1 MKERPILFNTAM
13 VQAIL
18 SGRKTQTRRVA
29 QVGYEKGMKGP
40 VVRGKTAVSSIHF
53 RPGLDDCCPFGERG
67 DWLWVR
73 ESFRLFNSSNECG
86 CSESPCGCPRNG
98 TPIYRA
104 THDDGESKWKPSIHM
119 PRSACRIILEITALR
134 IERLQD
140 ISESDALAEGIQSFY
155 GQGDAPQCFGIKAE
169 YCGFGTTGSWN
180 FCSTPVEAFK
190 QLWYSTGGQWSANP
204 WVWVIEFKVLT
215 TNGVVPEVAA

>member
-18 SGRKTQTRRVA
+18 ASRKTQTRRS
-29 QVGYEKGMKGP
+29 VGKELGPGWFFETPPVFGKITSPHRLKGRFGVFIK
-40 VVRGKTAVSSIHF
+40 RGINTDFPECDLI
-53 RPGLDDCCPFGERG
+53 PCPFGEVG
-67 DWLWVR
+67 DRLWVR

-119 PRSACRIILEITALR
+119 PRAACRIILEITNVR
-134 IERLQD
+134 VERVIA
-140 ISESDALAEGIQSFY
+140 ISDSDAKAEGVEPSLVGADLNHIAHVVAFQDLWQSIY
-155 GQGDAPQCFGIKAE
+155 GNWD
-169 YCGFGTTGSWN
+169 SH
-180 FCSTPVEAFK
+180 
-190 QLWYSTGGQWSANP
+190 P

-215 TNGVVPEVAA
+215 TNGAVPEVAA

>member
-18 SGRKTQTRRVA
+18 AGRKTQTRRIA
-29 QVGYEKGMKGP
+29 QVDHEKGMKGP

-67 DWLWVR
+67 DRLWVR

-86 CSESPCGCPRNG
+86 CSDSPCGCPSNG
-98 TPIYRA
+98 KPLYRA
-104 THDDGESKWKPSIHM
+104 TNDDRESKWKPSIHM
-119 PRSACRIILEITALR
+119 PRSACRIILEITGLR
-134 IERLQD
+134 VERLQD
-140 ISESDALAEGIQSFY
+140 IGEGDAIAEGIPELLKCKSPADEFRM
-155 GQGDAPQCFGIKAE
+155 IWE
-169 YCGFGTTGSWN
+169 
-180 FCSTPVEAFK
+180 E
-190 QLWYSTGGQWSANP
+190 TGGDWNANP

-215 TNGVVPEVAA
+215 TNGVVPQVAA

>member
-13 VQAIL
+13 VQSIL
-18 SGRKTQTRRVA
+18 SGRKTQTRRIAKDVTFNEKTGFCCKGWA
-29 QVGYEKGMKGP
+29 HGIGSSYKETMNHILTSKYGPCLAVGD
-40 VVRGKTAVSSIHF
+40 R
-53 RPGLDDCCPFGERG
+53 
-67 DWLWVR
+67 LWVR
-73 ESFRLFNSSNECG
+73 ETFGDCGTRLTYKADVN
-86 CSESPCGCPRNG
+86 
-98 TPIYRA
+98 
-104 THDDGESKWKPSIHM
+104 DGAHCMVKRWIPSIHM
-119 PRSACRIILEITALR
+119 PRWACRIILEITGLR
-134 IERLQD
+134 VERLQD

>member
-18 SGRKTQTRRVA
+18 AGRKTQTRRVA
-29 QVGYEKGMKGP
+29 QVGYEKGMNGP

-67 DWLWVR
+67 DRLWVR

-104 THDDGESKWKPSIHM
+104 
-119 PRSACRIILEITALR
+119 
-134 IERLQD
+134 
-140 ISESDALAEGIQSFY
+140 
-155 GQGDAPQCFGIKAE
+155 
-169 YCGFGTTGSWN
+169 
-180 FCSTPVEAFK
+180 
-190 QLWYSTGGQWSANP
+190 
-204 WVWVIEFKVLT
+204 
-215 TNGVVPEVAA
+215 